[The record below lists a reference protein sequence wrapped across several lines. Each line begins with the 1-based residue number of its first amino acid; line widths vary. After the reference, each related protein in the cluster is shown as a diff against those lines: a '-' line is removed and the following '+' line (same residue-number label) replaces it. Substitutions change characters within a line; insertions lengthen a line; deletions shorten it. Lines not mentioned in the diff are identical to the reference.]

1 MKKIYQAAL
10 VLATALF
17 SQSCKHDAVTKGVA
31 NAEAVPVKVMEVHQ
45 QLLQPS
51 IHTSGQFTTD
61 DETFLSFKTGG
72 IINQILVKEGDAVRR
87 GQLVATLNLTEINSQ
102 VQQVK
107 YNYEKAQRDYHRYSN
122 LYRDSVTT
130 LEQLQNT
137 KSALDIA
144 QQQLKSVQFN
154 QSYSQIR
161 ATANGYVLKR
171 LSNPGQLVNP
181 GDPILQ
187 INGAHQSDWI
197 LKVNVSDR
205 DWSAI
210 KIGDRATVETDAMPQ
225 QMIEATVSKKEEA
238 IDPSTGTF
246 TIDVLVKANA
256 YKFFAAGLFG
266 RATIYPS
273 QKTSS
278 WVIPYE
284 ALMDGDA
291 GEAFVFVT
299 SDNKT
304 AQKVK
309 VKVAS
314 IDKASVII
322 DAGLEAVKR
331 VIISGSP
338 YLKEGSLIKILP

>member
-1 MKKIYQAAL
+1 MKTIYQAAL
-10 VLATALF
+10 VLATAMF
-17 SQSCKHDAVTKGVA
+17 SQSCKHDAVNKGLA
-31 NAEAVPVKVMEVHQ
+31 TTEAVPVKVMEVHQ

-107 YNYEKAQRDYHRYSN
+107 YNYEKALRDYNRYSN

-144 QQQLKSVQFN
+144 QQQLKSIRFN

-205 DWSAI
+205 DWSVI

-225 QMIEATVSKKEEA
+225 QTIEAVVSKKEEA

-266 RATIYPS
+266 RATIYPG

-278 WVIPYE
+278 WVIPHE
-284 ALMDGDA
+284 ALLDGDA

-299 SDNKT
+299 SDNKK

-314 IDKASVII
+314 IDKGSVTI
-322 DAGLEAVKR
+322 DAGLDAVNSR
-331 VIISGSP
+331 VF
-338 YLKEGSLIKILP
+338 KHKIL